1 MCHLIAY
8 ACVASS
14 VLGILN
20 ANCFADELTR
30 KQAALLARY
39 ETATNNVDFEAQK
52 DILLELSELYNE
64 FPDEP
69 NTFTPDHLEFILE
82 DVTRAVRFTHEELE
96 VAKKRQACRIA
107 ALQLFQRREVASAIS
122 QMNQAIDYSKQ
133 IFGSRSFH
141 TLQLQLNLANEMQ
154 NSNHDRKAAIEL
166 AHHVLGI
173 LQDDKRQKCFLY
185 YEINH
190 ALAAIYIDEG
200 DFSKA
205 IAHGDIAIRELERFG
220 VVKTVN
226 YLNLQGAM
234 AAVLN
239 LQNNHQAAVTHARDG
254 LNAKYIPG
262 GADVRYV
269 IRLLREYARGKLAL
283 NDFSRVPE
291 AYEQMVRIAK
301 STPNYPS
308 DLIREHLLEY
318 DRALAIMGQEERR
331 QWVEAEISA
340 LEASLQR

>member
-1 MCHLIAY
+1 MAGLCRWVVY
-8 ACVASS
+8 ACVVSS
-14 VLGILN
+14 MLGILN
-20 ANCFADELTR
+20 ANCFADELTL

-39 ETATNNVDFEAQK
+39 ETATNNVDFEAQE
-52 DILLELSELYNE
+52 DILLELSELYDK

-82 DVTRAVRFTHEELE
+82 DVTRAVRFTDEELE

-107 ALQLFQRREVASAIS
+107 ALQLFQRSEVASAIS
-122 QMNQAIDYSKQ
+122 QMNQAIDYSQQ

-141 TLQLQLNLANEMQ
+141 TLQLQLNLANEVQ

-166 AHHVLGI
+166 AYHVLSI
-173 LQDDKRQKCFLY
+173 LQEDKRQKCFLY

-190 ALAAIYIDEG
+190 TLAAIYIDEG
-200 DFSKA
+200 DFAKA
-205 IAHGDIAIRELERFG
+205 IDHGSVAIRELERFG

-239 LQNNHQAAVTHARDG
+239 LQNNHEAAVTHARDG
-254 LNAKYIPG
+254 LNAKYILG

-269 IRLLREYARGKLAL
+269 MRLLREYARGKVAL
-283 NDFSRVPE
+283 NDFNRVPE
-291 AYEQMVRIAK
+291 AYEQMVSIAK
-301 STPNYPS
+301 STPNYPNS
-308 DLIREHLLEY
+308 LLREHLLEY

-331 QWVEAEISA
+331 QWVEAEISK
-340 LEASLQR
+340 LEQN